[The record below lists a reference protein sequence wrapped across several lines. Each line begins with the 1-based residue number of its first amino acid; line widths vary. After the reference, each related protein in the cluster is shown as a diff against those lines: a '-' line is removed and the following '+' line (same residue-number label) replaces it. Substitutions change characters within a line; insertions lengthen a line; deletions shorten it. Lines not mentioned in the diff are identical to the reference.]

1 MSASS
6 KDIAVAAKAV
16 REILD
21 QKGRFISSAVS
32 DVELRSIAKYVID
45 IVDWH
50 RAADEEPK
58 VPKIAEAKK

>member
-6 KDIAVAAKAV
+6 KDIAVAFRAV

-21 QKGRFISSAVS
+21 KKGRFISSAVS
-32 DVELRSIAKYVID
+32 DEELKSIVKYVID

-50 RAADEEPK
+50 RADDEEPK
-58 VPKIAEAKK
+58 VPKIAEVKS